1 VLSRKVR
8 VTSFETEL
16 LSLDFLRD
24 LHLPPV
30 SLSGSSNCSSCLTHT
45 VRTSK
50 KGKMADRV
58 KQVALEEAD
67 KVKSMT
73 TEAVKSR
80 AYLYP
85 LKARDLVENRS
96 TMV

>member
-1 VLSRKVR
+1 
-8 VTSFETEL
+8 
-16 LSLDFLRD
+16 
-24 LHLPPV
+24 
-30 SLSGSSNCSSCLTHT
+30 
-45 VRTSK
+45 
-50 KGKMADRV
+50 MADRV